1 MEKNDLLT
9 IYNNFLDY
17 YSSINWQG
25 IISPLKILSVIFSIL
40 LIIFIFYIFFKIRKN
55 IKKGLLTVT
64 ESITAPGLPKK
75 ELDKKWQAIMDR
87 LEKNND
93 GDYKMAIIEA
103 DNLFDDLLKKI
114 GYEGEDMGERLK
126 QVTKAQLAN
135 IDDLWQA
142 HKIRNRIAHEQD
154 FKLTHSQAERAI
166 EIYQRASEDLEA
178 L

>member
-1 MEKNDLLT
+1 MEKDDLLT

-17 YSSINWQG
+17 YALIDWHG
-25 IISPLKILSVIFSIL
+25 IILPLKIISVILSIFLIFSIF
-40 LIIFIFYIFFKIRKN
+40 FILFKIRKN
-55 IKKGLLTVT
+55 IEKSLLTIT

-103 DNLFDDLLKKI
+103 DNLFDDLLIRI
-114 GYEGEDMGERLK
+114 GYQGEDMGERLK
-126 QVTKAQLAN
+126 QITKAQLAN
-135 IDDLWQA
+135 IDELWQA

-154 FKLTHSQAERAI
+154 FKLT
-166 EIYQRASEDLEA
+166 
-178 L
+178 